1 MKTIALKP
9 DFTNLKTFF
18 HQGNSRPYQ
27 FRVKQ
32 LKKLKTAIKENEK
45 AILEALHA
53 DMHKPAFEAFTSE
66 IGVLYEEIDFILKHL
81 KYWMKPKS
89 MPTPFVHFPSSSKII
104 AEPLGVVLIIAPWNY
119 PFQLLIAPLIG
130 AIAAGNCAV
139 LKPSEETPHTAKI
152 IEKIITDTF
161 PENYIKV
168 VQGIGAEVVPAMIE
182 NFRFDH
188 IFFTG
193 SVPVGQKIA
202 EMAAKELVPTTL
214 ELGGKSPV
222 IVDKDV
228 NISVAAKRIMWGKF
242 FNAGQ
247 TCISPDYL
255 LVHEAVKNKL
265 VQKMVHYINEFYGKN
280 PAQSPDYA
288 QIVNQKRFHTLSNYL
303 KQGNVITGG
312 ITDEHKRYIAPT
324 LMDDV
329 RLDDP
334 IMQEEIFGPIL
345 PVLTYQN
352 LDKVF
357 EFVNAQPFPLSLY
370 VFTNDKKFEMS
381 VLKNIPFGGGSVNTT
396 LVHFATP
403 HLPFGGV
410 GYSGMGRY
418 HGKYSFDTFSHQKSI
433 MKTKFIYEN
442 SLRYAPYKN
451 WQVKIAKWLFG

>member
-1 MKTIALKP
+1 MDTIALP
-9 DFTNLKTFF
+9 TDMASLRTYFN
-18 HQGNSRPYQ
+18 QGNTLSYS
-27 FRVKQ
+27 FRKEQ
-32 LKKLKTAIKENEK
+32 LKKLKAAIKQNEK
-45 AILEALHA
+45 DILEALHA

-66 IGVLYEEIDFILKHL
+66 IGVLYEEIDFMLKHL

-130 AIAAGNCAV
+130 AMAAGNCAV

-152 IEKIITDTF
+152 IEKIITENF
-161 PENYIKV
+161 SENYIKV
-168 VQGIGAEVVPAMIE
+168 MQGIGAEVVPAMIE

-228 NISVAAKRIMWGKF
+228 NVSVAAKRIAWGKF

-255 LVHEAVKNKL
+255 LVHEAVKDKL
-265 VQKMVHYINEFYGKN
+265 MQKMVHYINEFYGEN

-288 QIVNQKRFHTLSNYL
+288 KIINQKRFRTLSSYL
-303 KQGNVITGG
+303 NQGNIITGG
-312 ITDEHKRYIAPT
+312 VTDESTRFIAPT
-324 LMDDV
+324 LLDNV

-334 IMQEEIFGPIL
+334 VMQEEIFGPIL
-345 PVLTYQN
+345 PILTYQN
-352 LDKVF
+352 LDEAF
-357 EFVNAQPFPLSLY
+357 EIVNTQPFPLSLY
-370 VFTNDKKFEMS
+370 VFSNDKKFEKS
-381 VLKNIPFGGGSVNTT
+381 VLKNISFGGGAINIT
-396 LVHFATP
+396 LVHFVTP

-442 SLRYAPYKN
+442 SLRYAPYKK
-451 WQVKIAKWLFG
+451 WQLKIAKWLF